1 MNNDMGYNQHHINR
15 IHETL
20 QSSLREYP
28 RTFILNI
35 ILRFPDS
42 NYESYKTDHQL
53 ITRFIESLK
62 SQIKFTQKRKVKQGK
77 RVHLSKVR
85 YVWAREFGEEKGKKH
100 YHVALMLNNDAWCS
114 AGTYYPIEGQY
125 VHCLGLMIMEAW
137 VRTLNLHAQQEYQK
151 KYYPLIEFVLEGDFR
166 LNAYEK
172 NFLWDYET
180 IMRRLSYLA
189 KRFSKDNSDEHRNF
203 GCSQS

>member
-1 MNNDMGYNQHHINR
+1 
-15 IHETL
+15 
-20 QSSLREYP
+20 
-28 RTFILNI
+28 
-35 ILRFPDS
+35 
-42 NYESYKTDHQL
+42 
-53 ITRFIESLK
+53 
-62 SQIKFTQKRKVKQGK
+62 
-77 RVHLSKVR
+77 
-85 YVWAREFGEEKGKKH
+85 
-100 YHVALMLNNDAWCS
+100 MLNNDAWCS

-125 VHCLGLMIMEAW
+125 AHCLALMIMEAW

-166 LNAYEK
+166 LNTYEK
-172 NFLWDYET
+172 NFLWNYET